1 MLNRFIEKGTKMLRG
16 IMSLLLAC
24 ICVFAACIVDSNAL
38 RGVMCVFCLVN
49 FACAIVYLVRE
60 D

>member
-1 MLNRFIEKGTKMLRG
+1 MLRG

-24 ICVFAACIVDSNAL
+24 ICVFAACLVDSNAL
-38 RGVMCVFCLVN
+38 RGVMCAFCLVN
-49 FACAIVYLVRE
+49 FACAIVYLVK